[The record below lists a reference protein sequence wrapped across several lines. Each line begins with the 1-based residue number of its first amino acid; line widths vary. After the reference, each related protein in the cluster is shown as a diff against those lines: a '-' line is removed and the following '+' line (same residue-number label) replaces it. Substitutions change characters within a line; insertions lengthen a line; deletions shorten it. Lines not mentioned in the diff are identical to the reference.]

1 MLKFTSVFSGSRR
14 LGQSTSTRSTYLS
27 NSKIKL
33 QISFSRTVE
42 NMINKALDPVYE
54 FDPNYLPD
62 RAAGVIEDV
71 GLNSSCLG
79 RIQTVKAVGEV
90 R

>member
-1 MLKFTSVFSGSRR
+1 VALSHNLDLGGSVSCRFTSMVTANAEIYISVSGSRR

-33 QISFSRTVE
+33 QISFSRAVE

-54 FDPNYLPD
+54 FDPNAD
-62 RAAGVIEDV
+62 E
-71 GLNSSCLG
+71 
-79 RIQTVKAVGEV
+79 E
-90 R
+90 